1 MPISLRLP
9 SDIEAQIAGFGA
21 RHGLSKS
28 AVIVRSIQEFLAHHA
43 HPSSQQIYEEAMRD
57 AQNAA
62 PQVRVSDA
70 RAHKQKLQA
79 AMQRK
84 HAERSA
90 RASEGQAKTK
100 RAGKST

>member
-28 AVIVRSIQEFLAHHA
+28 AVIVRSIHEFLAHHA

-57 AQNAA
+57 SQNAA
-62 PQVRVSDA
+62 PQVRASDT
-70 RAHKQKLQA
+70 RPHKQKFQA

>member
-9 SDIEAQIAGFGA
+9 SDIEDQIAGFGA
-21 RHGLSKS
+21 LHGLSKS
-28 AVIVRSIQEFLAHHA
+28 AVIVRSIQEFLAHHT

-57 AQNAA
+57 AQKTA
-62 PQVRVSDA
+62 PQVRAPDA
-70 RAHKQKLQA
+70 RPHKQKLQA
-79 AMQRK
+79 AMQHK

-90 RASEGQAKTK
+90 RASQVETKTK